1 MFFFPRRGLPKL
13 FRSSSLTHVTRRT
26 IISDTLT
33 NLIKILDEV
42 EKIFWKT
49 EFDSTSNPDFYVL
62 RVRFF
67 FNINPFEQ

>member
-1 MFFFPRRGLPKL
+1 MTTIRKCFFSPAEDCL
-13 FRSSSLTHVTRRT
+13 SCSLTHVTRRT

-67 FNINPFEQ
+67 QYKSI